1 MTAITPSTTTDSAA
15 NTLRERW
22 WLPAGAGAVAGLLAG
37 LLYYALVTAAAIS
50 PMMSPVPVP
59 SDFLQHLLMSVGA
72 GMLFAF
78 TAGGRVQT
86 LGGGVMWGAVYGL
99 LWWLAGPMT
108 LFPLLHGESPQW
120 TVSMARAAYPLLPGL
135 VVIYGIA
142 LGTAF
147 LGLRALLR
155 GRGRPRLVRSVVM
168 RLLAAGVSG
177 GVAGVL
183 GGIAFG
189 YWMAQVDFYPLVAGL
204 VRSDDAFVG
213 LLLHILISIVIG
225 ISYGML
231 FQPEIHGLGSSLGWG
246 FAYGMIWW
254 FLGPLTIMPL
264 LFGDSVQWSLEAMQG
279 AFPSLI
285 GHVIY
290 GLILGF
296 SHYLLSRIWAILFID
311 SDPLNREP
319 EGPGTRSLRA
329 LGIGTVASII
339 GGLLFTFVM
348 VGTNALPI
356 VGMLVGMQSA
366 AVGFAVHMVI
376 SALIGMSYGL
386 LFRREVYNY
395 GSGLAWGLVYGLIW
409 WFLGPLTIMP
419 LLLGSSLQWE
429 LPQIVGS
436 YPSLIGHLVYGAALA
451 LVYHLLTQ
459 RFDPAFRTT
468 EKGRYLVRSAGTPV
482 AALWVLT
489 LVLSVLLPLLAQV
502 GR

>member
-1 MTAITPSTTTDSAA
+1 MTTITTPTAPA
-15 NTLRERW
+15 LNPLRERW
-22 WLPAGAGAVAGLLAG
+22 ALPAGAGAVAGLLAG

-50 PMMSPVPVP
+50 PMMSAAPVP
-59 SDFLQHLLMSVGA
+59 SDFPQHLLLSAGA
-72 GMLFAF
+72 GVLFAL
-78 TAGGRVQT
+78 TLGGRVQS

-108 LFPLLHGESPQW
+108 LFPLLHGEAPQW
-120 TVSMARAAYPLLPGL
+120 TVSMARAAYPLMPGL
-135 VVIYGIA
+135 VTIYGIT
-142 LGTAF
+142 LGVAF
-147 LGLRALLR
+147 FVLR
-155 GRGRPRLVRSVVM
+155 GLLGGWRPHLVRKAVM
-168 RLLAAGVSG
+168 GLLAAGISG
-177 GVAGVL
+177 GLAGIF
-183 GGIAFG
+183 GGIVFG
-189 YWMAQVDFYPLVAGL
+189 YWMAQVNFYPLVAGI
-204 VRSDDAFVG
+204 VRSDDAAVG
-213 LLLHILISIVIG
+213 LLLHIVISIVIG

-246 FAYGMIWW
+246 FAYGIIWW

-264 LFGDSVQWSLEAMQG
+264 LFGDPVQWSLEAMQG

-285 GHVIY
+285 GHVMY

-296 SHYLLSRIWAILFID
+296 SHYLLSRVWAILFID

-356 VGMLVGMQSA
+356 VGMIVGMNSA
-366 AVGFAVHMVI
+366 AVGFVVHMVI

-409 WFLGPLTIMP
+409 WFLGALTIFP
-419 LLLGSSLQWE
+419 LLLGSPLQWE

-436 YPSLIGHLVYGAALA
+436 YPSLIGHLIYGAGLA
-451 LVYHLLTQ
+451 LVYHLLTE
-459 RFDPAFRTT
+459 RFDPALRPSTQ
-468 EKGRYLVRSAGTPV
+468 KGRYLVRSAGTPV

-489 LVLSVLLPLLAQV
+489 LVLGVLLPLLAQT